1 MNLCARIL
9 ISLFLAVSCFVY
21 AQGRGWLNK
30 VERDKVLKVTSGL
43 TNGMTEAGVRGF
55 LSRRGLEPDLGTVNR
70 GEVII
75 FYLFGHSWAN
85 CETLIVTAKP
95 KKDITYEE
103 WKAQHLTNSFL

>member
-1 MNLCARIL
+1 M
-9 ISLFLAVSCFVY
+9 
-21 AQGRGWLNK
+21 NK

-43 TNGMTEAGVRGF
+43 TNGMTEASVTAF
-55 LSRRGLEPDLGTVNR
+55 LSRRGLEPDLGTINR

-103 WKAQHLTNSFL
+103 WKAQHLTNSFLSRVAIEGTNGRNVAMITFTNAP